1 MVPSPSRT
9 ILKVDYL
16 QGVQFWGAVL
26 SLRWPTFS
34 NLPRLNLV
42 PKYFREVTEQGST
55 AAVVISIYFRS
66 QAPLKYHKSRGGR
79 VRGVAWNLDT
89 LEER

>member
-34 NLPRLNLV
+34 NLPRLDLV
-42 PKYFREVTEQGST
+42 PKYS
-55 AAVVISIYFRS
+55 S
-66 QAPLKYHKSRGGR
+66 K
-79 VRGVAWNLDT
+79 VAQQRL
-89 LEER
+89 